1 MNEESEEEEYSSIA
15 TNDVNYHEL
24 VLAGTSTRDELEDKG
39 RKGQKKQADDIN
51 KARFGKGGEVI
62 GKWTVC
68 TLAMPMDRNDF
79 TPKKL
84 PVLVCGHNYYKR
96 SKIIR
101 YRLCMENG
109 ILKGTYGREQL
120 TPCPD
125 VSPESMGINYN
136 NLDKNNCITQ
146 TEAGEMYSDPL

>member
-79 TPKKL
+79 TPKNL

-101 YRLCMENG
+101 YAWKME
-109 ILKGTYGREQL
+109 Y
-120 TPCPD
+120 
-125 VSPESMGINYN
+125 
-136 NLDKNNCITQ
+136 
-146 TEAGEMYSDPL
+146 